1 MIYLAVEGCGYRYTA
16 MSKIDK
22 DPRALY
28 NEELHRQWRDA
39 RSDWDTESRK
49 DIDFYLGNHFS
60 AEESDELSQRNQADI
75 PMDRISSAIEKFKA
89 VLTSRA
95 PAFTITPRED
105 SDVQVATLWRTI
117 IGYIW
122 QISDGDSQI
131 KQAIHDYATTGIGYL
146 YAYIDGQSDFGRGD
160 VKFTYIDP
168 FRVYTSPSSRDRWFS
183 DSDGII
189 LSTIL
194 TGEQVLNLYPEL
206 GDQTDPETGEVI
218 PGIINDISGFSYDDE
233 DYPASQNKNS
243 ITAFTPSDVK
253 DKDYFEVKK
262 YQILERFYK
271 VKVPFYRLID
281 IQSQEESIL
290 SPDEYMEFAEQNA
303 EVLESGAFQV
313 VEVLQNRVK
322 VCATLGEI
330 VLYESILNT
339 DEYPIV
345 PLPNVWTG
353 TPYPKSD
360 VSRARP
366 MQRLLNKLW
375 SLALSHAQAS
385 AGLKLLVPLGSVD
398 DVGQLEKD
406 WANPNAVIE
415 VDSSQGE
422 PHYPA
427 PQPLAGEFYKLIQQS
442 EFYIDFIFGL
452 PEMMHGFAEKAPET
466 VKGTERMIALG
477 TERPKSKLRD
487 IEFSMNRL
495 GKIIYNLSK
504 GHYTFQKI
512 FRLAQPNNN
521 ITEVMANYYTD
532 VSGAVLDMKKDRHFL
547 DQHDIRIEPGS
558 TMPSNKWAELN
569 VYLEAYQMGIVD
581 KFEVLKKNP
590 EIFDKEGIL
599 MRTDEKQQMMQQIQ
613 ALEEQLKTLQ
623 GDLQTA
629 QRESVSDRKKVEV
642 EKFKSRLAE
651 VSSDAKADRRVQR
664 NKLENEVKLEVEKLA
679 RDLERGSNEVGSTP
693 QD

>member
-1 MIYLAVEGCGYRYTA
+1 MQIPE
-16 MSKIDK
+16 
-22 DPRALY
+22 DPRAKLTK
-28 NEELHRQWRDA
+28 ELFDRYRDA
-39 RSDWDTESRK
+39 RSGWDTEART
-49 DIDFYLGNHFS
+49 DIDFFYGNHF
-60 AEESDELSQRNQADI
+60 EDNEVDELEHRNQAAV
-75 PMDRISSAIEKFKA
+75 PMDRVGPAVEKMKA
-89 VLTSRA
+89 MLTSRA
-95 PAFTITPRED
+95 PAFTIIPRED
-105 SDVQVATLWRTI
+105 SDVKVAKLWRI
-117 IGYIW
+117 VMSYIW
-122 QISDGDSQI
+122 EISDGNTNL
-131 KQAIHDYATTGIGYL
+131 KQAIHDHSTTGMGYL
-146 YAYIDGQSDFGRGD
+146 YAYIDTEADFGKGE
-160 VKFTYIDP
+160 VKFTCVDP
-168 FRVYTSPSSRDRWFS
+168 FRVYIPSSSRDRWFN
-183 DSDGII
+183 DAENII

-194 TGEQVLNLYPEL
+194 TGEQVLTLYPEL
-206 GDQTDPETGEVI
+206 GPKVNEETGEEE
-218 PGIINDISGFSYDDE
+218 PGLLQHVSTYTDE
-233 DYPASQNKNS
+233 DFPSAQNSGQQK
-243 ITAFTPSDVK
+243 TWTPDEARDLEFT
-253 DKDYFEVKK
+253 YQEK

-271 VKVPFYRLID
+271 VKVPFYRVID
-281 IQSQEESIL
+281 TQSQEESIL
-290 SPDEYMEFAEQNA
+290 SPDEYAEFAEQNQ
-303 EVLESGAFQV
+303 EVLESGAFQI

-398 DVGQLEKD
+398 DLGQLEKD

-487 IEFSMNRL
+487 IEFSVNRL

-521 ITEVMANYYTD
+521 LTEVMANYYTD
-532 VSGAVLDMKKDRHFL
+532 VSGAVMDMKKDRHFL

-558 TMPSNKWAELN
+558 TMPTNKWAELN
-569 VYLEAYQMGIVD
+569 VYLEAFQMGIVD

-599 MRTDEKQQMMQQIQ
+599 QRTDEKQQMMQQIQ

-629 QRESVSDRKKVEV
+629 QRESVSDRKRVEV
-642 EKFKSRLAE
+642 EKFKSRLSE

-679 RDLERGSNEVGSTP
+679 RDLEKGSEEAGSIP
-693 QD
+693 QN